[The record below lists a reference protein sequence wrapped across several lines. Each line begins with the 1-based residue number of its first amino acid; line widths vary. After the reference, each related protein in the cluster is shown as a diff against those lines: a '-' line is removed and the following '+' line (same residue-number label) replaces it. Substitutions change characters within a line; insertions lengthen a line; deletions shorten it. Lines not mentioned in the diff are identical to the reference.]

1 MKAFFNTTNGYGL
14 TPRFVKYECVRTSG
28 TKFARCL
35 WLAYVNNAEVLECGV
50 QAKYILD
57 LHIYRPV
64 TNWFLSNH
72 KHACQPTNMANLG
85 QMYAQ
90 FRRLD

>member
-1 MKAFFNTTNGYGL
+1 MRPFSNIFEELGGVEGSKSYINVKLWRSCIRLMKAFFNTTNGYGL

-57 LHIYRPV
+57 LHID
-64 TNWFLSNH
+64 L
-72 KHACQPTNMANLG
+72 
-85 QMYAQ
+85 
-90 FRRLD
+90 

>member
-14 TPRFVKYECVRTSG
+14 TLRFVKCECVRTSG

-50 QAKYILD
+50 QAEYI
-57 LHIYRPV
+57 
-64 TNWFLSNH
+64 
-72 KHACQPTNMANLG
+72 
-85 QMYAQ
+85 
-90 FRRLD
+90 

>member
-1 MKAFFNTTNGYGL
+1 MWPFSNIFEELGGVEGSKSYINVKLWRSCIRLMKAFRNTTNGYGL
-14 TPRFVKYECVRTSG
+14 TPRFVKCECVRTSG

-57 LHIYRPV
+57 LHID
-64 TNWFLSNH
+64 L
-72 KHACQPTNMANLG
+72 
-85 QMYAQ
+85 
-90 FRRLD
+90 